1 MHDFLP
7 IVTASAV
14 YTYVFGPNSLFFHF
28 AGSSTYVRNNSF
40 IYGLQ
45 ITIPRKV
52 ILEEEEDAE
61 FGSLY
66 REYQETGGRRI
77 ALDRHFYFFPWTSRY
92 ICWTDTSTSSLGH
105 QGAYA

>member
-1 MHDFLP
+1 LAKFPRLP
-7 IVTASAV
+7 
-14 YTYVFGPNSLFFHF
+14 FCGL
-28 AGSSTYVRNNSF
+28 
-40 IYGLQ
+40 IYAQLLHLWF
-45 ITIPRKV
+45 TIPRKV

-92 ICWTDTSTSSLGH
+92 ICWTDTSTSSIPKRGNDTVEPSLSPGVGGIH
-105 QGAYA
+105 CLLSGG